1 MPATPALE
9 LSKYCSDTA
18 KAAKAASYQ
27 LASLDASVKNTWLT
41 ESAEALLAST
51 DLILEANQ
59 RGHCS
64 GRRIWIVSCIGGPIA
79 IGP

>member
-1 MPATPALE
+1 MPATSALE

-59 RGHCS
+59 RD
-64 GRRIWIVSCIGGPIA
+64 IA
-79 IGP
+79 AAGEYDALLFLF